1 MFSFGPEELLR
12 VKIPRNLTYAGE
24 TNIERQIGQFDF
36 RFVDKNLALG
46 QTNLYF
52 FKSPWGFRR
61 LIGELMNGEKFTFL
75 YRDRGADIALK
86 FKRII
91 SFPVIPS

>member
-12 VKIPRNLTYAGE
+12 VKIPRNLTHAGE

-46 QTNLYF
+46 QTNLNF
-52 FKSPWGFRR
+52 EF
-61 LIGELMNGEKFTFL
+61 N
-75 YRDRGADIALK
+75 
-86 FKRII
+86 
-91 SFPVIPS
+91 

>member
-12 VKIPRNLTYAGE
+12 VKIPRNLTHVGE

-52 FKSPWGFRR
+52 FKSHLEDLGDS
-61 LIGELMNGEKFTFL
+61 LVN
-75 YRDRGADIALK
+75 
-86 FKRII
+86 
-91 SFPVIPS
+91 